1 METRPGQRPLPSRL
15 PRRLPR
21 LRGNGAT
28 AALTL
33 ALLAGSCAVNP
44 VTGKRE
50 FTLVGEAQEIE
61 LGKGAAEE
69 VAQTVGLYDNP
80 TLQRYVS
87 QLGLAAAAKSERP
100 NLPWQF
106 QVVDD
111 PAVNAFALPGGF
123 IFVTRGLMTHLT
135 SEAQLMSVVG
145 HEIGHVTAK
154 HSVKQLSKAQV
165 AQLGVAV
172 GSIFSET
179 LGQLGTAGLGLLF
192 LKYGR
197 DAERQA
203 DDLGFKYTVETGYEV
218 REMPEVFATLKRVS
232 EAAGAERLP
241 GWMSTH
247 PEPDE
252 RIARIQQ
259 EIAAQNPPRGKQD
272 RDPYLAMTDGLV
284 YGSNPRQGYFDNGVF
299 KHPDLKFQFKP
310 PAGWKGANLSQA
322 VVAEAPGGNAGL
334 QLTVTKEPPAQA
346 LDKFAA
352 NAAVSAV
359 ERVQLPA
366 HGLDASSARFQAKT
380 EQGQLAGLVTFV
392 SYQGKTFQLLGL
404 APQEAFAAQEPVL
417 KEALAS
423 FGPLTDSAALAVQPA
438 RIKIV
443 TAPSAMTFAELASRH
458 LSPGVTVDKLALVN
472 QMEPGTRLQAGQK
485 VKVIEGTVRSSSSG
499 NVATR

>member
-1 METRPGQRPLPSRL
+1 MKTRPM
-15 PRRLPR
+15 RRR
-21 LRGNGAT
+21 VRGASP
-28 AALTL
+28 AAVL
-33 ALLAGSCAVNP
+33 ALAFAATSCAINP

-50 FTLVGEAQEIE
+50 FTLVSESQEIE

-69 VAQTVGLYDNP
+69 VAQSIGLYDNP
-80 TLQRYVS
+80 QLQRYVS
-87 QLGLAAAAKSERP
+87 QLGKAAAARSERP
-100 NLPWQF
+100 GLPWQF

-154 HSVKQLSKAQV
+154 HSVQQLSKAQV
-165 AQLGVAV
+165 AQLGLAV

-179 LGQLGTAGLGLLF
+179 LGQLGGAGLSLLF

-252 RIARIQQ
+252 RIARIQK
-259 EIAAQNPPRGKQD
+259 EIAAQNPPQGKKD

-284 YGSNPRQGYFDNGVF
+284 FGNNPRQGFFDNGVF

-310 PAGWKGANLSQA
+310 PAGWKGTNLSQA
-322 VVAEAPGGNAGL
+322 VVAEAPGGKAAL
-334 QLTVTKEPPAQA
+334 QLTVIKEPPAQA
-346 LDKFAA
+346 LDKFAT
-352 NAAVSAV
+352 NQAVSGV
-359 ERVQLPA
+359 ERVQLPVQ
-366 HGLDASSARFQAKT
+366 GLDASSARFVAKT
-380 EQGQLAGLVTFV
+380 EQGQVGGLVTFV
-392 SYQGKTFQLLGL
+392 SYQGKTFQIMGL
-404 APQEAFAAQEPVL
+404 APQEAFATQEPVL
-417 KEALAS
+417 KEAAAS
-423 FGPLTDSAALAVQPA
+423 FGPLTDNAALAVQPA

-443 TAPSAMTFAELASRH
+443 TVPSAMTFAELASRN
-458 LSPGVTVDKLALVN
+458 LAPGMTVEKLAIVN
-472 QMEPGTRLQAGQK
+472 QVDPGTRLAAGQK
-485 VKVIEGTVRSSSSG
+485 VKVIEGTVRPSSSS
-499 NVATR
+499 NVASR